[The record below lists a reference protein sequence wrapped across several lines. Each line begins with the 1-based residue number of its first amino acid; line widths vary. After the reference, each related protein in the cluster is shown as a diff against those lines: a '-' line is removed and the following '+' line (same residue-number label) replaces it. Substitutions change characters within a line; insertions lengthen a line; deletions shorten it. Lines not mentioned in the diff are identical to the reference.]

1 MALVVVEKQ
10 PGNANVCNEYDN
22 NRPEPKQQGRV
33 LGIDKVDVGD
43 EAAVGDDRKKGEEAT
58 ASRAGA
64 NAVNPSGFR
73 LVARRAR
80 NGLRTTRRNQAQ
92 PFRPVHP
99 VGG

>member
-10 PGNANVCNEYDN
+10 PGNANVCNEADN

-64 NAVNPSGFR
+64 NASKSAQRRTRPLEPSAA
-73 LVARRAR
+73 L
-80 NGLRTTRRNQAQ
+80 
-92 PFRPVHP
+92 
-99 VGG
+99 